1 MNKTWKRQ
9 VFRHTALYTAILMF
23 SHTGGG
29 GAQAQTQT
37 HKYAIVMNGQKLP
50 EVKWGNGYR
59 NLAQKSNE
67 RQFTHTSGFGIQKNV
82 TLSFNN
88 TDEVVAQKNGTVVF
102 GAATYLPPYGKV
114 SGFDTAKLTERGKA
128 VDWIR
133 TTHPGLI
140 GYSYEN
146 VTCSNNYY
154 NASSGCPELS
164 YKTQFTFG
172 NQGLKRK
179 TNGRLDID
187 EDKSRDGS
195 PIYKLQNYPWLG
207 VSFNL
212 SSESLVKSIKH
223 NKIISSFSED
233 VTQSNGTNSQYK
245 DKNLVYTTGD
255 YQYKNKYSSRYV
267 GQDEHSAVA
276 FYLNAKLHLLD
287 KKQIQN
293 IAQVSELNFGT
304 LRTLI
309 EPTEEWK
316 KKRTNFFQGG
326 NWTFEDKGE
335 VSVKLKLPEVKAGRC
350 VNKNNPNP
358 NAKAPSPALTAPA
371 LWFGPVRNG
380 KVQMYSASVST
391 YPDSSSSQIFLQNLS
406 RKDDTSKPGRYSLKP
421 LSMSEIKS
429 KEPNFTGRQ
438 TVIRLDSGVQQIKLQ
453 GNEVANF
460 NGNDGKND
468 TFGIVSEGSF
478 MPDTS
483 EWKKVLLPWTVRA
496 SNDDGQFNTFN
507 KEENNGKPKYSQK
520 YRSRDS
526 SKHER
531 NLGDI
536 VNSPIVAV
544 GGYLATSANDGM
556 VHIFKKGNGVDERNY
571 SLKLSYI
578 PGTMPRQYFDND
590 TSALKDSTLAKEL
603 RAFAEKGYVGDRYGV
618 DGGFVL
624 RQVEWKGQ
632 NRVFMFG
639 AMGLGGRGAYALDLT
654 KAENGDPTAVSLFDV
669 KNDKNKGNN
678 SAELGYTVG
687 TPQIGKT
694 HDGKYAAFL
703 ASGYATKTIDSTD
716 NKTALYV
723 YDLESNNGTLI
734 RKIEVPNGKGGLSSP
749 TLVDKDLDGTID
761 IAYAG
766 DRSGKMYRFDLS
778 SQSPDQWTVRPIFEG
793 TKPITS
799 APAISQLKDKR
810 VVIFGTGSDL
820 SEDDVDNTDEQY
832 IYGIFDDDTATTGSV
847 NFSGSGGG
855 LLEQHL
861 TQEDKTLFL
870 TDYKRSDGSGSK
882 GWVVK
887 LKDGQRVTV
896 KPTVVLRTAFV
907 TIHKYTGNDKC
918 GAETAILGINT
929 ADGGKLTK
937 KSARPIVPAANS
949 KVAQYSG
956 DKKTSSGKSIPIG
969 CMEKD
974 NGIVCPNGY
983 VYDKPVNVRYLDEKK
998 TDDFPVTADGDAGG
1012 SGTFKEGKKPARNN
1026 RCFSG
1031 KGVRTL
1037 LMNDLDSLDI
1047 TGPMCGMKR
1056 ISWREVFY

>member
-1 MNKTWKRQ
+1 MNEGNQLEVKQNGQYSTIKDKDRE
-9 VFRHTALYTAILMF
+9 RKYT
-23 SHTGGG
+23 HHHQGTGGG
-29 GAQAQTQT
+29 S
-37 HKYAIVMNGQKLP
+37 V
-50 EVKWGNGYR
+50 
-59 NLAQKSNE
+59 
-67 RQFTHTSGFGIQKNV
+67 
-82 TLSFNN
+82 SFNN
-88 TDEVVAQKNGTVVF
+88 SDELVSQQSGTAVF
-102 GAATYLPPYGKV
+102 GTATYLPPYGKV
-114 SGFDTAKLTERGKA
+114 SGFDADGLKKRNNAAG
-128 VDWIR
+128 WIR
-133 TTHPGLI
+133 TTRIALA
-140 GYSYEN
+140 GYSYAD
-146 VTCSNNYY
+146 VVCRSN
-154 NASSGCPELS
+154 AGCPKLV
-164 YKTQFTFG
+164 YKTQFSFD
-172 NQGLKRK
+172 NPDLAK
-179 TNGRLDID
+179 TGGVLDRHT
-187 EDKSRDGS
+187 EPSRDNS
-195 PIYKLQNYPWLG
+195 PIYKLKDHPWLG

-212 SSESLVKSIKH
+212 GAEGTAKNGKVTNKLV
-223 NKIISSFSED
+223 SSFDEKN
-233 VTQSNGTNSQYK
+233 SNN
-245 DKNLVYTTGD
+245 NLVYTTEGGD
-255 YQYKNKYSSRYV
+255 ISLGNRHRETTAMAY
-267 GQDEHSAVA
+267 
-276 FYLNAKLHLLD
+276 YLNAKLHLLD

-293 IAQVSELNFGT
+293 ITDKTVLLGV
-304 LRTLI
+304 LRPSI
-309 EPTEEWK
+309 DV
-316 KKRTNFFQGG
+316 RQGNTG
-326 NWTFEDKGE
+326 ISGLLTFWARWDIKDTGKI
-335 VSVKLKLPEVKAGRC
+335 SVKLKLPEVKAGRC
-350 VNKNNPNP
+350 INKPNPNP
-358 NAKAPSPALTAPA
+358 KAQALSPALTAPA
-371 LWFGPVRNG
+371 LWFGPVQNG

-391 YPDSSSSQIFLQNLS
+391 YPDSSSSRIYLQNLK
-406 RKDDTSKPGRYSLKP
+406 RKTDPNKPGRYSLAD
-421 LSMSEIKS
+421 LTKS
-429 KEPNFTGRQ
+429 DIESRQPGFTGRQ

-507 KEENNGKPKYSQK
+507 KEEKNNDNKPKYSQK
-520 YRSRDS
+520 YRSRDNNN
-526 SKHER
+526 R
-531 NLGDI
+531 DLGDI

-544 GGYLATSANDGM
+544 GEYLATSANDGM
-556 VHIFKKGNGVDERNY
+556 VHIFKKGNGGDERNY

-578 PGTMPRQYFDND
+578 PGTMPR
-590 TSALKDSTLAKEL
+590 KDIESKESTLAKEL

-624 RQVEWKGQ
+624 REVELSGKKH
-632 NRVFMFG
+632 VFMFG
-639 AMGLGGRGAYALDLT
+639 AMGFGGRGAYALDLS
-654 KAENGDPTAVSLFDV
+654 KIDSGNGNLADVSLFDV
-669 KNDKNKGNN
+669 KHDKNGKNSNN
-678 SAELGYTVG
+678 SNNSVQLGYTVG

-694 HDGKYAAFL
+694 HNGKYAAFL
-703 ASGYATKTIDSTD
+703 ASGYATKQIDSGE

-734 RKIEVPNGKGGLSSP
+734 RKIEVPSGKGGLSSP
-749 TLVDKDLDGTID
+749 TLVDKDLDGTVD

-766 DRSGKMYRFDLS
+766 DRGGNMYRFDLS
-778 SQSPDQWTVRPIFEG
+778 SQSPDQWTVRAIFKG
-793 TKPITS
+793 DKPITS

-820 SEDDVDNTDEQY
+820 SEDDVDSKEIQHV
-832 IYGIFDDDTATTGSV
+832 YGIFDNDTDTGTAQD
-847 NFSGSGGG
+847 GQGKG

-861 TQEDKTLFL
+861 TEEDKTLFL
-870 TDYKRSDGSGSK
+870 TDYKRSDGSGNK
-882 GWVVK
+882 GWIVK

-907 TIHKYTGNDKC
+907 TIHKYTGTDKC

-937 KSARPIVPAANS
+937 KSARPIVPEANTA
-949 KVAQYSG
+949 VAQYSG
-956 DKKTSSGKSIPIG
+956 HKQTANGKSIPIG

-974 NGIVCPNGY
+974 GGTVCPNGY

-1047 TGPMCGMKR
+1047 TGPTCGMKR